1 MLETSNDESQKLE
14 ETTLVC
20 AIRLPLRM
28 DCLFTHAN
36 TLGLGQITR
45 TYNFAYSAI

>member
-1 MLETSNDESQKLE
+1 MESPPPGTILGNTLETSNDESQHLE

-36 TLGLGQITR
+36 T
-45 TYNFAYSAI
+45 